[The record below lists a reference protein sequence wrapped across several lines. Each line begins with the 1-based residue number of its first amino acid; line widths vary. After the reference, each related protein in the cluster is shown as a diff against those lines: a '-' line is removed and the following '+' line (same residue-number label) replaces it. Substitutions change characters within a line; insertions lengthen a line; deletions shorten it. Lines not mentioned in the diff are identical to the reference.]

1 VIVVVNVG
9 VTVGDRVNVWVTNG
23 DVKVGDKVF
32 SIGSVVDK
40 VAVPCWPVFKF
51 LLFQYK
57 IMPKQ

>member
-9 VTVGDRVNVWVTNG
+9 VTVGDKVNVWVTNG

-32 SIGSVVDK
+32 SIGSGVDK
-40 VAVPCWPVFKF
+40 VAVICWLVFEL